1 MEPEIRPAPE
11 PEERAA
17 ILAALERL
25 LLDDGVP
32 TGNRSAWREAGV
44 CENLDDP
51 AETGR
56 DRPFGLAS
64 DV

>member
-25 LLDDGVP
+25 LHDERVP
-32 TGNRSAWREAGV
+32 AAYRSAWREAGV
-44 CENLDDP
+44 RENVDD
-51 AETGR
+51 AAVSETYG
-56 DRPFGLAS
+56 A
-64 DV
+64 